1 MSYKRRSM
9 IVGML
14 ALAGILLFW
23 RSGDTLLGEPES
35 SSVESVNGRI
45 EAMRL
50 DLSTKYP
57 GRIKDISVR
66 EGDEVRAGRI
76 IARLD
81 DAEIL
86 MQINAAEATTARARS
101 AVGRAGAELVVRQN
115 AERLAKMDLQQ
126 SESLRRKEMVSR
138 AEIERRQLAETTEA
152 AGVSGARYVLDEAK
166 AAVLEAE
173 ANIARLKLLRS
184 ETEIQ
189 APTSGRIE
197 YVFVQKGAVL
207 PPGGKIASLL
217 ELTTLH
223 MAIFLP
229 AKIVGKLR
237 VGDEARVKLDALPDV
252 VLPAKVSHIA
262 SQAQFTP
269 KHVETTEERE
279 KLVYKVKLAV
289 TPTAPKSMSEVI
301 KPGMMGI
308 GFVRTNT
315 EDPWPKALE
324 TSNSNP

>member
-1 MSYKRRSM
+1 M
-9 IVGML
+9 IAVILG
-14 ALAGILLFW
+14 LAGILLSW
-23 RSGDTLLGEPES
+23 RVGSALLGEPIS

-50 DLSTKYP
+50 DISTKYP
-57 GRIKDISVR
+57 GRIKNISVR
-66 EGDEVRAGRI
+66 EGDEVDAGEI

-86 MQINAAEATTARARS
+86 MQISAGEATAARARS
-101 AVGRAGAELVVRQN
+101 AVGRAEAELVVRQN
-115 AERLAKMDLQQ
+115 AQRLAKMDLQQ
-126 SESLRRKEMVSR
+126 SESMRRKDMVSR

-166 AAVLEAE
+166 AAVAEAE

-207 PPGGKIASLL
+207 PAGGKIASLL
-217 ELTTLH
+217 ELITLN
-223 MAIFLP
+223 MTIFLP
-229 AKIVGKLR
+229 AKIAGKLR

-252 VLPAKVSHIA
+252 VVLAKVTYVA
-262 SQAQFTP
+262 GLAQFTP

-289 TPTAPKSMSEVI
+289 SPSAPKSLSGVI
-301 KPGMMGI
+301 KPGMTGI

-315 EDPWPKALE
+315 KAPWPKALE
-324 TSNSNP
+324 MPNRSP